1 MFTRSSFFV
10 VLSLL
15 LVTPITAWCQQIAS
29 APGEVLTLEQAIA
42 LALHEN
48 HRVRDAE
55 LDVGKAGDTLAATR
69 TIRLPSMYLYSLVS
83 QQLVKQDIS
92 AGDPLSNIFP
102 GISPFFSISVPRR
115 PTAIFAGLILQPL
128 SQQYRIGLN
137 IEEAKLAR
145 DVASE
150 RLRLAEQSTFD
161 GVKRTYYGILQ
172 TQSALE
178 SIQEAIWSYRE
189 LDRVTGDYVMRQV
202 SLKSD
207 GLEVKTRLA
216 RADYEALN
224 LTNELATQK
233 EQLNNLLGRDV
244 RADFGVVT
252 VPEVNDFG
260 VDLDSA
266 RSRALDQ
273 RPEMRE
279 ARLKVKQAEVDRRIK
294 KSEYIPDVTAGFTYM
309 TLRNFDNVVPKNL
322 ASVGVAVKW
331 EVFDWGRKRGQLA
344 EKDKT
349 VEQANNG
356 LHEAESLV
364 LIDVSDKFRKL
375 QQTRQA
381 LVVAQLA
388 QETAREGLRVNTNRY
403 KLAAALMSDVLQSQ
417 ATLAEA
423 NHQYQQALLGYWT
436 AKAEFEKALGE
447 EK

>member
-1 MFTRSSFFV
+1 M
-10 VLSLL
+10 
-15 LVTPITAWCQQIAS
+15 
-29 APGEVLTLEQAIA
+29 LTLEQAIA
-42 LALHEN
+42 LALREN
-48 HRVRDAE
+48 RLVKNAE
-55 LDVGKAGDTLAATR
+55 LGVGKAGDELAATR
-69 TIRLPSMYLYSLVS
+69 THRLPSVHVLSLTAL
-83 QQLVKQDIS
+83 QLVNHEITLNNNRPD
-92 AGDPLSNIFP
+92 LLP
-102 GISPFFSISVPRR
+102 GIGPFSPIAVPRR
-115 PTAIFAGLILQPL
+115 ATTVFAGLVTQPL

-216 RADYEALN
+216 RAEYEALN

-260 VDLDSA
+260 VDLEIA

-273 RPEMRE
+273 LNGGGNELAP
-279 ARLKVKQAEVDRRIK
+279 VNVGTK
-294 KSEYIPDVTAGFTYM
+294 KTSCTQSPLCYIS
-309 TLRNFDNVVPKNL
+309 L
-322 ASVGVAVKW
+322 SVSHNQGT
-331 EVFDWGRKRGQLA
+331 EI
-344 EKDKT
+344 E
-349 VEQANNG
+349 
-356 LHEAESLV
+356 
-364 LIDVSDKFRKL
+364 
-375 QQTRQA
+375 
-381 LVVAQLA
+381 
-388 QETAREGLRVNTNRY
+388 
-403 KLAAALMSDVLQSQ
+403 
-417 ATLAEA
+417 
-423 NHQYQQALLGYWT
+423 
-436 AKAEFEKALGE
+436 
-447 EK
+447 